1 MRVLWIFLALA
12 LIAASLAAGVYKGR
26 MRSVESVKQGMQ
38 PVSPSA
44 AEGRAWETV
53 NARLFFPKGDAL
65 TAEERRITLRG
76 ASTNLANS
84 ANSVNLANMADLARA
99 GAVIDELLRGP
110 ILLSGLAE
118 PLVPSGTT
126 LKGLF
131 IDADGTAYIDL
142 DRSALSGAPKDA
154 TGEYLSVQG
163 FYESLKQNVA
173 GVKAV
178 KFLIDGKEIDT
189 LWGHLDAGRPVAD
202 EYDEE

>member
-26 MRSVESVKQGMQ
+26 MRSVEQRTLPGL
-38 PVSPSA
+38 PSA
-44 AEGRAWETV
+44 VEGNDWEVV

-65 TAEERRITLRG
+65 AAEERRITLRG
-76 ASTNLANS
+76 ASANS
-84 ANSVNLANMADLARA
+84 ANLADTAALARA
-99 GAVIDELLRGP
+99 GAVMDELLRGP

-131 IDADGTAYIDL
+131 IDADGTVYIDL

-163 FYESLKQNVA
+163 FYESLKQNVG
-173 GVKAV
+173 GVRAV
-178 KFLIDGKEIDT
+178 KFLIDGKELDT

>member
-26 MRSVESVKQGMQ
+26 MRLLEQRTQ
-38 PVSPSA
+38 PVLPSA

-76 ASTNLANS
+76 ASD
-84 ANSVNLANMADLARA
+84 VERA

-118 PLVPSGTT
+118 PLVPSGTS

-131 IDADGTAYIDL
+131 IDADGSAYIDL

-154 TGEYLSVQG
+154 TGEYLSIQG
-163 FYESLKQNVA
+163 FYESLRQNV
-173 GVKAV
+173 GSVQAV